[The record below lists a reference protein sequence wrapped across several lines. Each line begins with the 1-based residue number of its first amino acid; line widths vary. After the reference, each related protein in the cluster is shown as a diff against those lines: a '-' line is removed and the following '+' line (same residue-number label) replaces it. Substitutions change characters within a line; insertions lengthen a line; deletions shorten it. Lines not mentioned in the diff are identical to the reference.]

1 MFVASSILI
10 FISIV
15 LTVIVLS
22 WTMSIK

>member
-1 MFVASSILI
+1 MFVASGLLI